1 LTEDIPNILEEKNL
15 DDIDDL
21 KNKVIRSNGD
31 LLSNHLKII
40 LLETRSNIKQNLE
53 RFIENFRLTK
63 NLIKL
68 NEIINSYNFS
78 RNIKNFFTSNQLS
91 QIIEETNPLTEII
104 HKRRIC
110 SFGSGGI
117 NRKRANLAIREIH
130 PSHFGRICPIET
142 SEGKNAGLVLSLAKD
157 AKVNKYGF
165 IETPYFVRLNKT

>member
-1 LTEDIPNILEEKNL
+1 MEKNL

-21 KNKVIRSNGD
+21 KNKVVRSNGN
-31 LLSNHLKII
+31 LLSNHLKVI
-40 LLETRSNIKQNLE
+40 LLETKNNIKQNLE
-53 RFIENFRLTK
+53 KLAENFRISK
-63 NLIKL
+63 NVVRV
-68 NEIINSYNFS
+68 NQIINSYNFS
-78 RNIKNFFTSNQLS
+78 KSMKSFFTSNQLS

-165 IETPYFVRLNKT
+165 IETPYYVGLNKTWD